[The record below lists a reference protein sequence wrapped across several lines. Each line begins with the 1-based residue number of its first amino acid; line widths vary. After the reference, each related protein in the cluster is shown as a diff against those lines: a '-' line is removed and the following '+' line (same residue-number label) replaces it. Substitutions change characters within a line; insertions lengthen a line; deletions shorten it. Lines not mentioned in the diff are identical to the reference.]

1 MVHFRSEFLFPA
13 RVLRFGI
20 STTNIASDDARSFA
34 EFFQCPD
41 KIDNVEAAAFP
52 VRHGFFCT
60 NAIEVDRNVEI
71 CSIEI
76 RGKVFE
82 FPSPI
87 FTQNCAATLSIFYRP
102 IVRPR
107 VHFKFARAF
116 RATVAENLVR
126 PPAFEIAATPNTNA
140 FHVWKF
146 QRAIN
151 PTSAAPF
158 RRPNVPVGMIV
169 ERHHDN
175 GSRKRAQA
183 QCT

>member
-1 MVHFRSEFLFPA
+1 MVHFRGEFLCPT
-13 RVLRFGI
+13 RVLRIGI
-20 STTNIASDDARSFA
+20 STTNIAGDDARSFA

-52 VRHGFFCT
+52 VRHGFFGT

-87 FTQNCAATLSIFYRP
+87 FTQNCAATLSIFHRP

-126 PPAFEIAATPNTNA
+126 PPAFEIAATPNTHA
-140 FHVWKF
+140 PYMWKF
-146 QRAIN
+146 QCAID
-151 PTSAAPF
+151 PTTASPS
-158 RRPNVPVGMIV
+158 RRTHIPIRMIV
-169 ERHHDN
+169 E
-175 GSRKRAQA
+175 
-183 QCT
+183 

>member
-13 RVLRFGI
+13 RVLRLGI
-20 STTNIASDDARSFA
+20 STTNIASYDARSFA
-34 EFFQCPD
+34 QFFQCPD

-52 VRHGFFCT
+52 IGYGFLCT
-60 NAIEVDRNVEI
+60 NAIEVDRNVDM
-71 CSIEI
+71 CSTET

-87 FTQNCAATLSIFYRP
+87 VTQNCAATLSFFHRP
-102 IVRPR
+102 IIRPR

-116 RATVAENLVR
+116 RATISENLVR
-126 PPAFEIAATPNTNA
+126 PPAFEIAAAPHA
-140 FHVWKF
+140 HELHVRKF
-146 QRAIN
+146 ERAIN

-169 ERHHDN
+169 ERNHDN
-175 GSRKRAQA
+175 GFSKRTQA